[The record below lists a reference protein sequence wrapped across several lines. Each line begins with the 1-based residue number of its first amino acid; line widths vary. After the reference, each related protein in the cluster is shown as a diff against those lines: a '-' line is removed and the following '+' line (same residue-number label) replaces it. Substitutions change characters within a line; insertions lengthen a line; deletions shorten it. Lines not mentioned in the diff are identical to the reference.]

1 MFSLIPPLVVQT
13 LKRWRFTPLLLACVA
28 IAVFLLAMPC
38 NAEGLDDYQNTDFIQ
53 LEGVDM
59 FTPQYAAMH
68 DALFR
73 NPTKDEYEAEQL
85 TRLAGIDQ
93 DSKVLEV
100 GSGTGHRVALLQQ
113 TGCAATGIDSA
124 QSMVA
129 KASSIYPSCKF
140 VHDDI
145 LNTRRLTGQGGY
157 THIALLYFSV
167 YRFQDKPRLFRILH
181 GMLAPGGKLAVHLVN
196 RDKFD
201 PIIPAA
207 NPLLGVSAQ
216 DYAKSRLTRS
226 AVVFTT
232 VDYVANL
239 EIPQSGDKY
248 VFVETITPK
257 SGGAPVQNRHNLYMP
272 RQKRVLADARDVG
285 FTLVERYDLAP
296 VHYDHHQ
303 IYILQKD
310 N

>member
-1 MFSLIPPLVVQT
+1 MVQT
-13 LKRWRFTPLLLACVA
+13 LKKWRLTPLLLACLA
-28 IAVFLLAMPC
+28 IVIILFMMPR
-38 NAEGLDDYQNTDFIQ
+38 NTEGLDDYQNSGFIQ
-53 LEGVDM
+53 LEGVDI

-73 NPTKDEYEAEQL
+73 NPDKDAYEVDQL

-93 DSKVLEV
+93 DSKVLEIE
-100 GSGTGHRVALLQQ
+100 SGTGHRVALLQQ
-113 TGCAATGIDSA
+113 SGCTVTGVDSA
-124 QSMVA
+124 QPMVT
-129 KASSIYPSCKF
+129 KATSTYPSCKF

-145 LNTRRLTGQGGY
+145 LNMSRLTGQGEY

-167 YRFQDKPRLFRILH
+167 YRFPDKPRLFRILH

-196 RDKFD
+196 RNKFD

-216 DYAKSRLTRS
+216 DYADSRLTRS
-226 AVVFTT
+226 RVVFTT
-232 VDYVANL
+232 ADYVANL
-239 EIPQSGDKY
+239 EVPQSGDEY

-257 SGGAPVQNRHNLYMP
+257 SGGAPIQNRHALHMP
-272 RQKRVLADARDVG
+272 QQKRVLADARDVG

>member
-1 MFSLIPPLVVQT
+1 MFSIIPPLVVQT
-13 LKRWRFTPLLLACVA
+13 LKRWSLTPLLLACLA
-28 IAVFLLAMPC
+28 IVVFLFVMPC
-38 NAEGLDDYQNTDFIQ
+38 NTEGLDDYQNTDFIQ

-73 NPTKDEYEAEQL
+73 DPKKDEYEAEQL
-85 TRLAGIDQ
+85 IRLSEINQ

-113 TGCAATGIDSA
+113 TGCAITGVDSA

-129 KASSIYPSCKF
+129 KASSNYPSCKF
-140 VHDDI
+140 VHDNI
-145 LNTRRLTGQGGY
+145 INMRNLTGQGEY
-157 THIALLYFSV
+157 THISLLYFSV
-167 YRFQDKPRLFRILH
+167 YRFQNKPRLFRILH
-181 GMLAPGGKLAVHLVN
+181 GMLAPGGKLIIHLVN

-201 PIIPAA
+201 PIIPAG

-216 DYAKSRLTRS
+216 EYADHRLTRS
-226 AVVFTT
+226 TVVFNT
-232 VDYVANL
+232 VDYVANF
-239 EIPQSGDKY
+239 EVPRSGDNY

-257 SGGAPVQNRHNLYMP
+257 SGGAPIQNRHALHMP
-272 RQKRVLADARDVG
+272 QQKRVLTYARDAG
-285 FTLVERYDLAP
+285 FTLIERYDLAP